1 MNKVTN
7 QHTET
12 ACGRAMRSNAIDSMN
27 EQLRNLQAEAHRF
40 ELFQTRN
47 ADEKGEAAAVRHHIA
62 EALSS
67 LQSFVAQM

>member
-1 MNKVTN
+1 MTKATN

-12 ACGRAMRSNAIDSMN
+12 ACGKVIRSNAIDSMN
-27 EQLRNLQAEAHRF
+27 EQLRNMQAEAHRF

-47 ADEKGEAAAVRHHIA
+47 ADEKGEAAAVRYHIE
-62 EALSS
+62 EALRR